1 MGSIKSWWP
10 LNFTPGSTGHRA
22 VTLPP
27 STPKLAE
34 TDFPLRVGGG
44 HQWRQLPLLRKC
56 CLEGGGG
63 EPGPP
68 AERFSPVAAT
78 RVPRS
83 PRSSALPLGMSQALL
98 LLEGKRVGSRAPL
111 KRWWLEDGA
120 RRGLNRPRSAPALR
134 QRPEQ
139 RRQDRGAQ
147 GRRPEDAEEPDK
159 ERRKDW
165 EARKQ
170 RRQRRGE
177 QARASPRG
185 GGWPD
190 AADGGGEARAGW
202 WELGPTDQ
210 CACWGQLD
218 GGLEGKGFCVV
229 DPAGVGR
236 REDSKYILFS
246 VWVALAVFLVLL
258 TPRCVVHLGHSLWI
272 PSRPGFSCLAMAPSR
287 KFSVITFLS
296 TLSFLFEMIR
306 GLSGD
311 CWVVA
316 LSVRGQ

>member
-83 PRSSALPLGMSQALL
+83 PRSSALPLGMRWRPAAMPRQALL

-139 RRQDRGAQ
+139 RRQDRGPGEAPRGCRGAGQGEEEGLGGQEAEATEAGGAGEGLPQ
-147 GRRPEDAEEPDK
+147 GR
-159 ERRKDW
+159 W
-165 EARKQ
+165 
-170 RRQRRGE
+170 
-177 QARASPRG
+177 
-185 GGWPD
+185 
-190 AADGGGEARAGW
+190 
-202 WELGPTDQ
+202 
-210 CACWGQLD
+210 
-218 GGLEGKGFCVV
+218 
-229 DPAGVGR
+229 
-236 REDSKYILFS
+236 
-246 VWVALAVFLVLL
+246 LA
-258 TPRCVVHLGHSLWI
+258 
-272 PSRPGFSCLAMAPSR
+272 
-287 KFSVITFLS
+287 
-296 TLSFLFEMIR
+296 
-306 GLSGD
+306 
-311 CWVVA
+311 
-316 LSVRGQ
+316 